1 MSAEANLNPFLLA
14 ATTPDPDPRLLP
26 LLRSRPELASAQDAH
41 GYSLLHAAASYNHID
56 LLRFLVNEFR
66 VDINLKDEDGETCLF
81 VAETVDAARC
91 LVEELHIDLRV
102 RNEDGMDAMEK
113 FESEQEFPEVAEY
126 LRIHAADAA
135 TAETTGA
142 GAGAGAVPNGVQ
154 HPHTLPPNVSISIG
168 TESDATDTLDQEPDP
183 GFRRRIDELASR
195 ENFHTDEGQREL
207 RELISDAIRDVAVD
221 GRDVRRRVG

>member
-56 LLRFLVNEFR
+56 LLRSLVNEFR

-126 LRIHAADAA
+126 LRIHAAEAS
-135 TAETTGA
+135 TAETTD
-142 GAGAGAVPNGVQ
+142 AGAGAVPNGVQ

-168 TESDATDTLDQEPDP
+168 TEADATDTLDQEPDP